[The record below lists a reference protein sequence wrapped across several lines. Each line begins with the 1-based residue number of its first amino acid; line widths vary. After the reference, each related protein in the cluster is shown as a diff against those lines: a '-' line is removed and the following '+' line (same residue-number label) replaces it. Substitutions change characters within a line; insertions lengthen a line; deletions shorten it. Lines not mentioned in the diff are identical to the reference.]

1 MRKDIKT
8 PNYTGHEDVEAD
20 VPLGKGQMDIAAIL
34 KEAKKIGVKH
44 YYIEDESKESVEQ
57 VPMSIQYVRSIG
69 E

>member
-1 MRKDIKT
+1 
-8 PNYTGHEDVEAD
+8 
-20 VPLGKGQMDIAAIL
+20 MDIAAIL